1 MKIVYIAASP
11 VPSGAAN
18 SVHVMKM
25 CQALIRAGHDVCLI
39 APEYNRAED
48 MALEGDI
55 YARYGISEP
64 FPIMRTPHLRPA
76 VLGVRAHLAAA
87 RWYLWRMSPDLVYT
101 RCLRA
106 ADMASRAGYQVI
118 FERHDTYLNQKAAT
132 RSLFENL
139 MARENVRALVVISQ
153 ALKDHL
159 LGHFKIPAE
168 KILVFH
174 DGADPM
180 PETSGP
186 APFEKKPGRLAGG
199 YIGHLYR
206 GRGIDVIGA
215 VARMRPEVDFHIVGG
230 RAEDLA
236 EWKNRLAGVGNLYFH
251 GHVSHAETTRFLA
264 AFDFVMAPYQRKI
277 ATVDGSDTS
286 GWMSPLKIFEYMSSG
301 KPILCSDLP
310 VLREVLEDGRTALFC
325 TPDDPEA
332 WSAAIGRLVAEAGSA
347 RGIGATALAEFSG
360 KYTWQARARDIL
372 AAAITEMPSSG
383 KVGKRGVHG

>member
-25 CQALIRAGHDVCLI
+25 CQALSRVGHEVSLI
-39 APEYNRAED
+39 APEYNRAQETKP
-48 MALEGDI
+48 EGDI
-55 YARYGISEP
+55 YARYGISDP
-64 FPIMRTPHLRPA
+64 FPILRTPRLRPA

-87 RWYLWRMSPDLVYT
+87 RWHLWRMTPDLVYT

-132 RSLFENL
+132 RALFESL
-139 MARENVRALVVISQ
+139 MARNNVRALVVISQ

-159 LGHFKIPAE
+159 LEHFKIPAE

-174 DGADPM
+174 DGADSM
-180 PETSGP
+180 PESP
-186 APFEKKPGRLAGG
+186 VSAPFEKKPGRLAGG

-230 RAEDLA
+230 RVEDLA
-236 EWKNRLAGVGNLYFH
+236 EWKKELSDVGNLHFH
-251 GHVSHAETTRFLA
+251 GHVPHSETTRFLA

-301 KPILCSDLP
+301 KPVLCSDLP
-310 VLREVLEDGRTALFC
+310 VLREVLEDGRTALLC
-325 TPDDPEA
+325 PPDDPKA
-332 WSAAIGRLVAEAGSA
+332 WSAAIGRLESDPDLA
-347 RGIGATALAEFSG
+347 RRLGTAAQTEFSV

-372 AAAITEMPSSG
+372 AAAFI
-383 KVGKRGVHG
+383 